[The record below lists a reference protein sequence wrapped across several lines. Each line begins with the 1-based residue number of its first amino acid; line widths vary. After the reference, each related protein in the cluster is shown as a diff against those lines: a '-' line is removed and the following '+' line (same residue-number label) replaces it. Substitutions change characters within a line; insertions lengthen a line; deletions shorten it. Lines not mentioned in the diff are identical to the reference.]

1 MKLNNKL
8 PIIVSLT
15 SIHSRL
21 DLVSQTIESLL
32 AQSVKADKVVLW
44 LSKEPHLLDDG
55 VKEVPESIKQLEKQG
70 LEVKWTKNIGPYR
83 KLIPTAKLM
92 NRESCLIVTADDDVV
107 YPENWLKGLIVEY
120 NKNEGCVIC
129 YRGRIM
135 SKSTAINKWLTNK
148 KLKPYMKWLRTHEVK
163 DKSQLGP
170 NFDIF
175 PTGKDGVLYPSE
187 KLHEELFNK
196 SIYLTMAPTNDDIW
210 FKAMTMITGTK
221 VKCIEN
227 HLDFP
232 ETESARNSR
241 LFAFKNKKRNDRM
254 IHQIF
259 ERYKLL

>member
-1 MKLNNKL
+1 MKKKL

-15 SIHSRL
+15 SIQSKL
-21 DLVSQTIESLL
+21 DDASLTIQSLL
-32 AQSVKADKVVLW
+32 AQNVKADKVVLW

-55 VKEVPESIKQLEKQG
+55 VQEVPESIKSLEKDG
-70 LEVKWTKNIGPYR
+70 LEVKWTKNTGSYR

-92 NRESCLIVTADDDVV
+92 NRENCLIVTADDDVI
-107 YPENWLKGLIVEY
+107 YPEHWLKGLVEEY

-135 SKSTAINKWLTNK
+135 SKSTALNKWLTNK
-148 KLKPYMKWLRTHEVK
+148 KLKPYMKWLGTHEVE

-170 NFDIF
+170 SFEIF
-175 PTGKDGVLYPSE
+175 PTGKDGVLYPSD

-221 VKCIEN
+221 VKCVES

-232 ETESARNSR
+232 EKEKKHNIPKAR
-241 LFAFKNKKRNDRM
+241 KRNDRT
-254 IHQIF
+254 IHKTF
-259 ERYKLL
+259 KRYKLR

>member
-1 MKLNNKL
+1 MKKKL

-15 SIHSRL
+15 SIQSKL
-21 DLVSQTIESLL
+21 DDASLTIQSLL
-32 AQSVKADKVVLW
+32 AQNVKADKVVLW

-55 VKEVPESIKQLEKQG
+55 VQEVPESIKSLEKDG
-70 LEVKWTKNIGPYR
+70 LEVKWTKNTGSYR

-92 NRESCLIVTADDDVV
+92 NRENCLIVTADDDVI
-107 YPENWLKGLIVEY
+107 YPEHWLKGLVEEY

-135 SKSTAINKWLTNK
+135 SKSTALNKWLTNK
-148 KLKPYMKWLRTHEVK
+148 KLKPYMKWLGTHEVE

-170 NFDIF
+170 SFEIF
-175 PTGKDGVLYPSE
+175 PTGKGGVLYPSD

-221 VKCIEN
+221 VKCVES

-232 ETESARNSR
+232 ENE
-241 LFAFKNKKRNDRM
+241 NKHNIPKVRKRNDRT